1 MHADEVKQI
10 LESNLDGCTAYTAGE
25 GCDFQVTVVGDVF
38 QGLSPVK
45 KQQLVYQCL
54 GEYITNG
61 TIHALT
67 IKAYTHDQW
76 AALQN

>member
-10 LESNLDGCTAYTAGE
+10 IESHLEGAEVITAGE
-25 GCDFQVTVVGDVF
+25 GCDFQVTVVSPQF
-38 QGLSPVK
+38 AGLMPVK

-54 GEYITNG
+54 NEYIANG

-67 IKAYTHDQW
+67 IKTFTPEQW
-76 AALQN
+76 QAQQS